1 MTQLQSLEEEDAK
14 NINSSSL
21 EERDSKSDDVQTR
34 NHQLGGRIR
43 LTIAANEEGDD
54 DYDELMNLLSS
65 SSCDDQRKQSDK
77 VTVYDGSE
85 GKKRQSQSRVSKA
98 VDDRNYPNNLAY
110 NPPTSR
116 QSSFIIPKEGE
127 IGEVNDSITAISF
140 ARGRTTSS
148 SLDDTAH
155 NLLRGNG
162 YLASRRELGMDL
174 DMFAEG
180 CKFLALIARGELNDV
195 KAWLSDCPD
204 LLEFRDYDRRTALH
218 VAASEGHLTI
228 VQFLVESVFNNKR
241 SVRTKKRLLNRSDR
255 WGGSPLDDAHRH
267 RHTII
272 AQFLRGHG
280 AGPGTLDNYTHE
292 FMAAASQGDAE
303 NIKELIDLCGVDV
316 NFQDYDGR
324 SAIHLAAVG
333 NHANVLRILV
343 EVANSNINLADRW
356 GNTPL
361 DDAFQ
366 SKSTTAIEVLKQN
379 NATRGNN
386 NLSEKSTSYIGHK
399 IRRVK
404 SDSIDASVRIGH
416 KLEHNNLLID
426 FSEVEIVER
435 IGGGAFG
442 KAFVQH
448 FDIFLFIRAFLIS
461 NVFIAQ
467 GKFSS
472 VSGEEH

>member
-1 MTQLQSLEEEDAK
+1 MTQLQSLEEEAEEEGAK
-14 NINSSSL
+14 NIKSNSL
-21 EERDSKSDDVQTR
+21 EERDSKADDVEMR
-34 NHQLGGRIR
+34 NHPLGGRIR
-43 LTIAANEEGDD
+43 LTIAANEEDD
-54 DYDELMNLLSS
+54 DEYEDLMNLLSS
-65 SSCDDQRKQSDK
+65 SSCDDQKKQSDK
-77 VTVYDGSE
+77 VTVHDGSP
-85 GKKRQSQSRVSKA
+85 GKKRKSRSRASKA
-98 VDDRNYPNNLAY
+98 VDNRNVPKNLAY
-110 NPPTSR
+110 TPPTSR
-116 QSSFIIPKEGE
+116 QSSFILPKEGE
-127 IGEVNDSITAISF
+127 IAEMNDSITAMTF

-162 YLASRRELGMDL
+162 YLASRKELGMDL

-180 CKFLALIARGELNDV
+180 CKFLALIARGELDDV

-228 VQFLVESVFNNKR
+228 VQFLVESVLNSKR
-241 SVRTKKRLLNRSDR
+241 SVRMKKRLLNRSDR

-267 RHTII
+267 RHTIS

-280 AGPGTLDNYTHE
+280 ARPGTLDNHAHE

-303 NIKELIDLCGVDV
+303 NIKELIDICGVDV

-333 NHANVLRILV
+333 NHANVLKILV
-343 EVANSNINLADRW
+343 EIANSNINLADRW

-366 SKSTTAIEVLKQN
+366 SKSTAAVEVLKQN

-386 NLSEKSTSYIGHK
+386 NLSEKSTSYMGHK
-399 IRRVK
+399 IRRLK
-404 SDSIDASVRIGH
+404 SDSIDASVHIGH
-416 KLEHNNLLID
+416 KLEHSNLLID

-442 KAFVQH
+442 KAFVQYISIYIYIH
-448 FDIFLFIRAFLIS
+448 VIF
-461 NVFIAQ
+461 
-467 GKFSS
+467 
-472 VSGEEH
+472 